1 MLVRLADPAE
11 AEAIAATLR
20 DAFVPFEPLYT
31 PDGFAATTPGPA
43 QIRARWSEGPVWVAE
58 RDGTIVGTV
67 SAVPR
72 AAELYVRSMA
82 VQPRAQGCGAGAALL
97 GAAQAFARQI
107 GVRRLELTTTPVL
120 AAAIRLYQRHGFRAV
135 GEAELFG
142 TPLLVMAK
150 ELGELSS
157 SDR

>member
-82 VQPRAQGCGAGAALL
+82 VQPRRRVAVRVPLSSVQP
-97 GAAQAFARQI
+97 
-107 GVRRLELTTTPVL
+107 RRLPARSVC
-120 AAAIRLYQRHGFRAV
+120 AA
-135 GEAELFG
+135 
-142 TPLLVMAK
+142 
-150 ELGELSS
+150 SS
-157 SDR
+157 